1 MTNRMK
7 KSFYL
12 VIASMLFLVGGIS
25 CSSDDDF
32 DTVTTSSSAILGEW
46 ELDTVCFVFGD
57 DYKVP
62 TGKRDTYLFGPNGKV
77 RVVRGDWDDSFFLGE
92 GEYDYFYDET
102 KQEIE
107 INGKMR
113 SCIISDGTIAIGGDA
128 SAFNDSTTKFILKRK

>member
-32 DTVTTSSSAILGEW
+32 DTVTTSASAILGEW

-113 SCIISDGTIAIGGDA
+113 SCIISDGTIAISGDA

>member
-1 MTNRMK
+1 MK

-113 SCIISDGTIAIGGDA
+113 SCIISDGTIEISGDA

>member
-1 MTNRMK
+1 MK

-46 ELDTVCFVFGD
+46 ELNTVCFVFGD

>member
-1 MTNRMK
+1 MK
-7 KSFYL
+7 KSFCL

-46 ELDTVCFVFGD
+46 ELDTVCFVFDD

-113 SCIISDGTIAIGGDA
+113 SCIISDGTIAISGDA

>member
-1 MTNRMK
+1 MK

-62 TGKRDTYLFGPNGKV
+62 TGKRDTYLFGTNGKV

-113 SCIISDGTIAIGGDA
+113 SCIISDGTIAISGDA

>member
-1 MTNRMK
+1 MK

-113 SCIISDGTIAIGGDA
+113 SCIISDGTIAISGDA

>member
-1 MTNRMK
+1 MK
-7 KSFYL
+7 KICL
-12 VIASMLFLVGGIS
+12 VMFAAMITGGSMMTS

-32 DTVTTSSSAILGEW
+32 DTVTTSSAILGEW
-46 ELDTVCFVFGD
+46 ELDTVCFVFGG

-77 RVVRGDWDDSFFLGE
+77 RVVRGDLDNSFFLRE
-92 GEYDYFYDET
+92 GEYDYFYDEI

-113 SCIISDGTIAIGGDA
+113 SCIISDGTMSISGDA
-128 SAFNDSTTKFILKRK
+128 SAFNDSTTKYILKKK

>member
-113 SCIISDGTIAIGGDA
+113 SCIISDGTIAISGDA

>member
-1 MTNRMK
+1 MK

-113 SCIISDGTIAIGGDA
+113 SCIISDGTMSISGDA

>member
-1 MTNRMK
+1 MK

-62 TGKRDTYLFGPNGKV
+62 KGKRDTYLFGPNGKV

-113 SCIISDGTIAIGGDA
+113 SCIISDGTIAISGDA

>member
-113 SCIISDGTIAIGGDA
+113 SCIISDGTIAISGDA
-128 SAFNDSTTKFILKRK
+128 SAFNPHCRGAQCN

>member
-1 MTNRMK
+1 MK

-46 ELDTVCFVFGD
+46 ELDTVCFVFGG

-113 SCIISDGTIAIGGDA
+113 SCIISDGTIAISGDA